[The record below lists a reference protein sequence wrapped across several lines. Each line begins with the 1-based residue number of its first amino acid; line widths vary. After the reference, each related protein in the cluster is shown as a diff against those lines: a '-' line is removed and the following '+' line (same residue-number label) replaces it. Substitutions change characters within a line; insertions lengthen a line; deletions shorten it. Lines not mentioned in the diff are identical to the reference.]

1 MSPSS
6 ARSEKRRLPVFYV
19 ALDAL
24 GTLILV
30 LGVLGATGVDI
41 GLPVL
46 ARIWPFLVVLGA
58 LLMAPFI
65 VWAIRLA
72 GKPSG

>member
-1 MSPSS
+1 MN
-6 ARSEKRRLPVFYV
+6 EKRRLPVFYV
-19 ALDAL
+19 GLDAL

-41 GLPVL
+41 GLPAL
-46 ARIWPFLVVLGA
+46 ARIWQFLVALGV
-58 LLMAPFI
+58 LLMVPFI

-72 GKPSG
+72 GKRSG

>member
-1 MSPSS
+1 M
-6 ARSEKRRLPVFYV
+6 
-19 ALDAL
+19 
-24 GTLILV
+24 
-30 LGVLGATGVDI
+30 LGVLGATGVEI

>member
-1 MSPSS
+1 MN
-6 ARSEKRRLPVFYV
+6 EKRRLPVFYI

-46 ARIWPFLVVLGA
+46 ARIWPFLVALGV
-58 LLMAPFI
+58 LLMVPFI
-65 VWAIRLA
+65 AWAIRLA
-72 GKPSG
+72 GKRSG